1 MLGLHF
7 IQKTMTLEWG
17 MGVLFTSSVLNLAE
31 LVALRRDLDACK
43 KVVYFHENQLVYPV
57 RQKKDR
63 DFQYG
68 YNETLTC
75 LVADLIIFN
84 SRYNC
89 NSFLNNLKT
98 HFRLQPDYRP
108 RELKEKIAVKA
119 EVLYFPVTIENLS
132 PRKNYNSPVHIV
144 WPHRWEH
151 DKGVDEMVAVLF
163 RLKKEKVNF
172 RISMLGEQPS
182 DLDNKYEDARV
193 ALGDHVLHWGFL
205 QNESDYRAVLATAH
219 LAISTAV
226 HEFFGVAMMECV
238 MSGCYPLC
246 PDRLVYPELYPTQC
260 LYGSQDELFA
270 VIAKFAS
277 NMHQLQQQ
285 TLNLN
290 INWSQYTVRNLLP
303 KYVKCIMEI

>member
-1 MLGLHF
+1 MSMPQVLLIEPFYGGSHKVLIDLIRTELEKIYTTQAVCF
-7 IQKTMTLEWG
+7 VSMTGKKWHWRAR
-17 MGVLFTSSVLNLAE
+17 TSSL
-31 LVALRRDLDACK
+31 
-43 KVVYFHENQLVYPV
+43 YFSEVIPKSHA
-57 RQKKDR
+57 
-63 DFQYG
+63 FS
-68 YNETLTC
+68 